1 MAENIIFG
9 LHLKILL
16 IRLFLLLLI
25 EVSVPNLL
33 LMLRWCNKLRY
44 LIDMDF
50 VWVEVLL
57 DVLDEGVE
65 ELT

>member
-1 MAENIIFG
+1 MAKNVIFG
-9 LHLKILL
+9 LHLAILL
-16 IRLFLLLLI
+16 IRMFLLWLI
-25 EVSVPNLL
+25 EVSVLNLL